1 MQGIQSLMPGQAQQA
16 PMPGMMPKPGAS
28 TPPAVVAGLERLPS
42 QQLLQMYSQKP
53 SLQILA
59 ALDKAYKRE
68 ELGQSMKG
76 QQAMQAAQP
85 GTVADQVVSQIS
97 NRGIAQ
103 FSGGGAVAFEDGG
116 QTEDFSDDPS
126 LPLMERLRRSQKRA
140 ELSRQQG
147 IGRSFAE
154 RFPREAE
161 VPAADTGDESERMLR
176 RAPARQ
182 PLFSPEAIS
191 LMQRQGPRGIA
202 SVGRR
207 GDGMPATGR
216 VMQRPQP
223 QATAPVGIASPV
235 EATGSPR
242 PDTLSSIESEGIA
255 GIKSLQDI
263 IRQQGTVDPRLAELR
278 EAAYKS
284 SQDIAAR
291 RERDRQAAL
300 EAAQKQYGDIS
311 DLIIGAA
318 GGAKGKTF
326 GEVLSGAVGGAG
338 AARTAKRAEF
348 QKAQELSSQ
357 QQKANEDLLQALAE
371 KRVTDETG
379 NVAQRRQAD
388 MKVAEMQLKVTD
400 LQKDIYTQRATKD
413 YREEQQKIAREQMQ
427 SQERIA
433 ELNRK
438 AQAALRNL
446 PGPDQ
451 LRIDRAIESLMAA
464 NPGMPFHEAFNK
476 VSGAGRGV
484 EERAELAN
492 AKQRAAIIQNELKVR
507 MESDMQGK
515 SPRVQQLQ
523 RELDS
528 IYRELGGGAPAAS
541 AGGAAPA
548 VGTIMQGYRFKGGN
562 PADQNNWEKV

>member
-68 ELGQSMKG
+68 ELGQSMRG

-182 PLFSPEAIS
+182 PLFSPEAIA
-191 LMQRQGPRGIA
+191 LMRRQGPRGIA
-202 SVGRR
+202 SVGQ
-207 GDGMPATGR
+207 PATPVAGR
-216 VMQRPQP
+216 TAQRTQP

-235 EATGSPR
+235 EATGSSK
-242 PDTLSSIESEGIA
+242 PDALSSIEAEGIA
-255 GIKSLQDI
+255 GIKALQDI

-278 EAAYKS
+278 EAAYKTS
-284 SQDIAAR
+284 PNVLPFAPPAAPMIR
-291 RERDRQAAL
+291 
-300 EAAQKQYGDIS
+300 
-311 DLIIGAA
+311 
-318 GGAKGKTF
+318 
-326 GEVLSGAVGGAG
+326 
-338 AARTAKRAEF
+338 
-348 QKAQELSSQ
+348 
-357 QQKANEDLLQALAE
+357 
-371 KRVTDETG
+371 
-379 NVAQRRQAD
+379 
-388 MKVAEMQLKVTD
+388 
-400 LQKDIYTQRATKD
+400 
-413 YREEQQKIAREQMQ
+413 
-427 SQERIA
+427 
-433 ELNRK
+433 
-438 AQAALRNL
+438 
-446 PGPDQ
+446 
-451 LRIDRAIESLMAA
+451 SLM
-464 NPGMPFHEAFNK
+464 
-476 VSGAGRGV
+476 
-484 EERAELAN
+484 
-492 AKQRAAIIQNELKVR
+492 
-507 MESDMQGK
+507 
-515 SPRVQQLQ
+515 SP
-523 RELDS
+523 
-528 IYRELGGGAPAAS
+528 Y
-541 AGGAAPA
+541 
-548 VGTIMQGYRFKGGN
+548 
-562 PADQNNWEKV
+562 

>member
-68 ELGQSMKG
+68 ELGQSMRG

-182 PLFSPEAIS
+182 PLFSPEAIA
-191 LMQRQGPRGIA
+191 LMRRQGPRGIA
-202 SVGRR
+202 SVGQ
-207 GDGMPATGR
+207 PATPVAGR
-216 VMQRPQP
+216 TAQRTQP

-235 EATGSPR
+235 EATGSSK
-242 PDTLSSIESEGIA
+242 PDALSSIEAEGIA
-255 GIKSLQDI
+255 GIKALQDI

-300 EAAQKQYGDIS
+300 EAAQSQYGDIS

-348 QKAQELSSQ
+348 QKAQESARQEQNAIDQL
-357 QQKANEDLLQALAE
+357 NQALAD
-371 KRVTDETG
+371 KRVADMTG
-379 NVAQRRQAD
+379 DVNQRRQAD
-388 MKVAEMQLKVTD
+388 IKVAEAQLKVTE
-400 LQKDIYTQRATKD
+400 LRTGIQKERALEADRGEQR
-413 YREEQQKIAREQMQ
+413 QISREQIR

-433 ELNRK
+433 RENR
-438 AQAALRNL
+438 AATAALRNL
-446 PGPDQ
+446 PTSEQ
-451 LRIDRAIESLMAA
+451 QMAKSVMDDYMA
-464 NPGMPFHEAFNK
+464 KNPGKTLSDAWNFY
-476 VSGAGRGV
+476 RGFEQRSEGV
-484 EERAELAN
+484 RERNEIARQNLLA
-492 AKQRAAIIQNELKVR
+492 K
-507 MESDMQGK
+507 D
-515 SPRVQQLQ
+515 
-523 RELDS
+523 
-528 IYRELGGGAPAAS
+528 
-541 AGGAAPA
+541 
-548 VGTIMQGYRFKGGN
+548 QGYQIASMRYNNATDPVKKAQAAAVMREIERRNGIVTEDEQTTSAATQL
-562 PADQNNWEKV
+562 PAGVKVTRVGP